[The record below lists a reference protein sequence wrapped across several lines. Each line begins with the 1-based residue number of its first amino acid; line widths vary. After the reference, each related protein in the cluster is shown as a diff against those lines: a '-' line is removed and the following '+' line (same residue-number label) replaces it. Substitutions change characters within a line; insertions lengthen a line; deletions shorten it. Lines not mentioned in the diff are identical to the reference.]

1 MIMRSIPYINY
12 NGVGVVED
20 FYFNISRQELAMMEV
35 EQEGSLSSKLK
46 RIIDTKN
53 GSEIM
58 KFFNWFILKAYG
70 EKSEDGRR
78 FEKSEE
84 LSKAF
89 SETPAYDEL
98 FVELLSDPDK
108 AIQFVESLIPKNLEA
123 VFSRVDGAETP
134 NA

>member
-1 MIMRSIPYINY
+1 MIVRSIPYVNY
-12 NGVGVVED
+12 NGVSVVED

-35 EQEGSLSSKLK
+35 EQEGSLSAKLK

-53 GSEIM
+53 GNEIM

-78 FEKSEE
+78 FEKSDEI
-84 LSKAF
+84 SKAF

-98 FVELLSDPDK
+98 FVSLLTDPDK

-123 VFSRVDGAETP
+123 VFSRVGGTETP